1 MHRTPSKIF
10 WCRIKPLKLMPVAPH
25 PFARQI
31 SQFYQNFHF
40 SAAFSHGFDWTSS
53 FQPPRRSL
61 EAPLPFPRT
70 LSAHPRRRPPLEAAR
85 VSRARNPAISGVAPG
100 RYGPIWADM
109 GRYRPIWASRGGPSL
124 GSKPNRTWR
133 EAPLGEL
140 LGELSDAPLKLSEP
154 SLLPKSRLPLSQ
166 KQTEP
171 GS

>member
-40 SAAFSHGFDWTSS
+40 SAAFSHEFDWTSS

-100 RYGPIWADM
+100 PYGPIWAHM
-109 GRYRPIWASRGGPSL
+109 GPYRPIWASRGGPSL
-124 GSKPNRTWR
+124 GSKSKQNLAKSALGGAIGGAFGRPPQNSRG
-133 EAPLGEL
+133 PLCC
-140 LGELSDAPLKLSEP
+140 LKV
-154 SLLPKSRLPLSQ
+154 
-166 KQTEP
+166 
-171 GS
+171 GCH

>member
-31 SQFYQNFHF
+31 SQFHQDFHF
-40 SAAFSHGFDWTSS
+40 SAAFSHEFDWTSS

-61 EAPLPFPRT
+61 EAPLSFPRT

-100 RYGPIWADM
+100 RNGPKWAEI
-109 GRYRPIWASRGGPSL
+109 GRNGPNEGAPVWAP
-124 GSKPNRTWR
+124 KANRTWR
-133 EAPLGEL
+133 KAPLGGAIGGAFGRPPKT
-140 LGELSDAPLKLSEP
+140 LGTLFAA
-154 SLLPKSRLPLSQ
+154 
-166 KQTEP
+166 
-171 GS
+171 

>member
-100 RYGPIWADM
+100 RYGPIWADI
-109 GRYRPIWASRGGPSL
+109 GRYGPLEGAPVWA
-124 GSKPNRTWR
+124 PN
-133 EAPLGEL
+133 
-140 LGELSDAPLKLSEP
+140 
-154 SLLPKSRLPLSQ
+154 
-166 KQTEP
+166 QTEP
-171 GS
+171 GEKRPWGSYWGSFRTPP